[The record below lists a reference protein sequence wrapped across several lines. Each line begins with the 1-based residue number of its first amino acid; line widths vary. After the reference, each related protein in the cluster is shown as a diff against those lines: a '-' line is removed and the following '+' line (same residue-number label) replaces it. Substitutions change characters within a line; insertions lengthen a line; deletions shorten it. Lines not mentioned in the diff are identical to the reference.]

1 MVVAAFASSYNG
13 RREGTPICITH
24 RRRFRFQHGYRDF
37 MKYLRTLLFSAVWLV
52 ISLGAAVALGVVGA
66 ALYFTPGLPDVRQLQ
81 DFELQTPLRIYTRDG
96 QLIGEFGD
104 ERRMPVKYDEI
115 PEPMIDALL
124 AAEDA
129 KFFEHNGV
137 DPKGL
142 LRAAAQLAS
151 SGDIQS
157 GGSTITMQVARN
169 YLLTLDQTFTRKIRE
184 ILLSL
189 QMEQILSKQEI
200 MELYV
205 NKIFLGHRAYGIAA
219 ASEIYYDKPLD
230 ELNLAQFAMIAGL
243 PKAPSA
249 FNPLANAERALIRR
263 NWILFRMRELGY
275 IDQAAYDEAVNQ
287 PITAKRHV
295 VRPDVEADYV
305 AEMARQFATQRF
317 GDGAYTGSYRITTT
331 IDSKLQPMARQALA
345 NGLIDY
351 DTRHGWRGPEET
363 DIPQSLAEAQDKTER
378 SGLEEELSE
387 SPEVIQTAR
396 QAAER
401 SQTTVEGI
409 DGDVSN
415 WLQVLQ
421 RTPTYGPLEP
431 AIVVSAEGQQ
441 MRVLTRGGDI
451 RTIDWDN
458 LKWAAPYK
466 SARYRGNAPS
476 NASQIASR
484 GDLVRILKKDDD
496 TWRLSQQ
503 PDAEGSLVVMDP
515 QTGAILGLQAGFD
528 FNASKFNRAVQARRQ
543 SGSIFKPFIYLAG
556 LSSGE
561 ITPATVIND
570 APVVIN
576 DGSNE
581 LWRPSN
587 SSGDFLG
594 PTRLRVGLA
603 RSRNLV
609 TIRLLQQIGLD
620 NTIDFLV
627 NFGFSRDRLPHGL
640 SLALGSAS
648 LTPLEMTNAYAI
660 LANGGFRVSPWFI
673 EKITQGG
680 EDTLVEE
687 ANPRVACRTCSPDQ
701 TTTEIDGKTY
711 EVAPRVAD
719 ARAMYLIRDML
730 RDVVEHG
737 TARKAL
743 EMKRADI
750 VGKTG
755 TTNDQRDA
763 WFAGFNN
770 QLAATVWVGKD
781 DNTPTA
787 EYGAQAALPIW
798 VDFMSQALDGTP
810 ESMPEP
816 PEGIITRRIDAN
828 TGRLLGKNQGG
839 GIEEIFDEDHLPTFQ
854 PRRVERTIE
863 THSGSQ
869 GTGAY
874 EAIF

>member
-1 MVVAAFASSYNG
+1 
-13 RREGTPICITH
+13 
-24 RRRFRFQHGYRDF
+24 
-37 MKYLRTLLFSAVWLV
+37 MKYLRTLIFSAVWLV

-66 ALYFTPGLPDVRQLQ
+66 AIYFAPGLPDVRQLQ

-104 ERRMPVKYDEI
+104 ERRMPVDFEDI
-115 PEPMIDALL
+115 PKPLLEALL
-124 AAEDA
+124 AAEDSA
-129 KFFEHNGV
+129 YFEHHGV

-142 LRAAAQLAS
+142 ARAAVELAS

-169 YLLTLDQTFTRKIRE
+169 YLLTLDRTFTRKIRE

-189 QMEQILSKQEI
+189 QMEQILSKQDI

-219 ASEIYYDKPLD
+219 AAEVYYDKPLS
-230 ELNLAQFAMIAGL
+230 ELTLAQSAMIAGL

-275 IDQAAYDEAVNQ
+275 IDQLAYDEAVQ
-287 PITAKRHV
+287 APITARRHV
-295 VRPDVEADYV
+295 ARAEVQADYV
-305 AEMARQFATQRF
+305 AEMARQFATDRF
-317 GDGAYTGSYRITTT
+317 GDQAYTGSYRIYTTL
-331 IDSKLQPMARQALA
+331 DSDLQPMARQALA
-345 NGLIDY
+345 NGLIAY
-351 DTRHGWRGPEET
+351 DTRHGWRGAEDT
-363 DIPQSLAEAQDKTER
+363 DIPQSLAEAQDQTER

-387 SPEVIQTAR
+387 SPEVMETAR
-396 QAAER
+396 RAAER

-415 WLQVLQ
+415 WIQVLE

-431 AIVVSAEGQQ
+431 AIVVSTDGRQMQVLAQGGKLHTIEWEG
-441 MRVLTRGGDI
+441 LD
-451 RTIDWDN
+451 
-458 LKWAAPYK
+458 WAAPYK
-466 SARYRGNAPS
+466 SARYRGAKPS
-476 NASQIASR
+476 SAAEIASH
-484 GDLVRILKKDDD
+484 GDLVRILQREDG
-496 TWRLSQQ
+496 TWRLSQR
-503 PDAEGSLVVMDP
+503 PDAEGSLVVMEP
-515 QTGAILGLQAGFD
+515 QTGAILALQAGFD
-528 FNASKFNRAVQARRQ
+528 FDASKFNRAIQARRQ
-543 SGSIFKPFIYLAG
+543 AGSIFKPFIYLAG
-556 LSSGE
+556 LNSGE
-561 ITPATVIND
+561 MTAASVIND
-570 APVVIN
+570 APVVLN

-609 TIRLLQQIGLD
+609 TIRLLQSLGLE
-620 NTIDFLV
+620 NTLDFLV
-627 NFGFSRDRLPHGL
+627 NFGFSRERLPHGL

-648 LTPLEMTNAYAI
+648 LTPLEMTNAYAV

-673 EKITQGG
+673 EKVTQG
-680 EDTLVEE
+680 EEQSVVEE
-687 ANPRVACRTCSPDQ
+687 ASPRVACRECSEDA

-711 EVAPRVAD
+711 EIAPRIAN
-719 ARAMYLIRDML
+719 ARAIYILRDML

-737 TARKAL
+737 TARRAL
-743 EMKRADI
+743 AMNRSDI

-763 WFAGFNN
+763 WFAGFNTD
-770 QLAATVWVGKD
+770 LATTVWVGKD

-787 EYGAQAALPIW
+787 EYGSQAALPIW
-798 VDFMSQALDGTP
+798 VDFMSQALDGKP
-810 ESMPEP
+810 EAIPEQP
-816 PEGIITRRIDAN
+816 PGIVTARVDAN
-828 TGRLLGKNQGG
+828 TGRLLRDSQGG
-839 GIEEIFDEDHLPTFQ
+839 GISEIFDEDHLPSQQ
-854 PRRVERTIE
+854 PRRVESAVER
-863 THSGSQ
+863 HSDSQ